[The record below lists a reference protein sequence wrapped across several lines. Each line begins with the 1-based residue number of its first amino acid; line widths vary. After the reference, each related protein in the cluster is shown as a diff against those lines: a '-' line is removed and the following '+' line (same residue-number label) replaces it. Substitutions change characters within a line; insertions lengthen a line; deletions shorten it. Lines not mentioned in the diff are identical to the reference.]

1 MAVCKKTKCS
11 KNITTS
17 IAVPFKMYPNLDF
30 WFENIPSGNLVHN
43 NSPQPKCLSLACI
56 LKGLGCPCLMPEH
69 IPHPPTPRFDHYL

>member
-30 WFENIPSGNLVHN
+30 WFENIPSGNPVA
-43 NSPQPKCLSLACI
+43 K
-56 LKGLGCPCLMPEH
+56 
-69 IPHPPTPRFDHYL
+69 PPTNN